1 MRYKRTQTK
10 KFESFYVIRKVWLL
24 KSMDFKRKKI
34 RLGDLLVESKA
45 ISQEQLEKA
54 LSKQKKT
61 NKKLGELL
69 VDDGIITEDD
79 IAVALS
85 HQLGIDIVDLQ
96 NIHIDP
102 NVAKLVPVNI
112 LKKYT
117 MMPFAF
123 DPNNKNILL
132 VAMENPLDTYAQE
145 DVALVTNYQ
154 VEPVVATTR
163 SIMLAIDKYHGQ
175 EEVRSALNQYA
186 KEKKLDVEDEDAQQ
200 EADDINSSPIV
211 KMVKEMIDLAVR
223 QRASDIH
230 LEPMEDYI
238 RVRYRIDGVLHK
250 KATYNISVL
259 PAIIARIKIIG
270 GMDISEKRK
279 PQDGRITQIVDHV
292 EYDIRV
298 SILPTVFGE
307 KVVMRLTA
315 KMALTR
321 EKSQLGLKPY
331 ELEQFDSILK
341 NPHGILLVTGPTGS
355 GKSTTLYTALSE
367 LNTNDVNIITVE
379 DPVEA
384 NIDGINQVQVN
395 VKADLTFASALRS
408 ILRQDPDIIMI
419 GEIRDHETAA
429 IAVQASITGHLV
441 VSTLHTNSAA
451 STITRL
457 EDMGIESYLIAD
469 SVIGVIAQRLVR
481 RLCPQCKQPKPAT
494 AEEKEFM
501 GIPIDKE
508 VTIYEPCGC
517 SKCDN
522 TGYKGR
528 IGVYEIMRMSPTLK
542 QIISKRMGAD
552 VLKKYAIKEGM
563 RTLRRS
569 GSEYVVKG
577 MTSFQ
582 EVMKISLDT

>member
-1 MRYKRTQTK
+1 
-10 KFESFYVIRKVWLL
+10 
-24 KSMDFKRKKI
+24 MDFRKKI
-34 RLGDLLVESKA
+34 RLGDLLVEAGS
-45 ISQEQLEKA
+45 ITQEQLMSA
-54 LSKQKKT
+54 LEKQKKT
-61 NKKLGELL
+61 GMKLGVTL
-69 VDDGIITEDD
+69 VDEGVITEDD
-79 IAVALS
+79 IAEALGR
-85 HQLGIDIVDLQ
+85 QLGIEIVDLQ
-96 NIHIDP
+96 NI
-102 NVAKLVPVNI
+102 NVDKAVTQLVPVNI

-117 MMPFAF
+117 MIPFAF
-123 DPNNKNILL
+123 SEKNKNVLR

-145 DVALVTNYQ
+145 DISIITNYQ

-175 EEVRSALNQYA
+175 NEMKTALSRYA
-186 KEKKLDVEDEDAQQ
+186 KEKRLEVEVDEQ
-200 EADDINSSPIV
+200 EQEDISSSPIV
-211 KMVKEMIDLAVR
+211 KLVKEMIDLAVR

-230 LEPMEDYI
+230 IEPMEEYI
-238 RVRYRIDGVLHK
+238 RVRYRIDGVLQK
-250 KATYNISVL
+250 KATYNVSVL

-279 PQDGRITQIVDHV
+279 PQDGRITQVVDHV

-331 ELEQFDSILK
+331 ELEQFDYIIS

-355 GKSTTLYTALSE
+355 GKSTTLYMALSE

-395 VKADLTFASALRS
+395 PKAELTFASALRS

-419 GEIRDHETAA
+419 GEIRDGETAS

-451 STITRL
+451 SSITRL
-457 EDMGIESYLIAD
+457 EDMGVESYLIAD

-481 RLCPQCKQPKPAT
+481 RLCPMCKKPRQAT
-494 AEEKEFM
+494 ADEKNFM
-501 GIPIDKE
+501 GVDESQEI
-508 VTIYEPCGC
+508 TIYEPCGC

-522 TGYKGR
+522 AGYKGR
-528 IGVYEIMRMSPTLK
+528 IGVYEIMKMTPALK
-542 QIISKRMGAD
+542 KIISSRQGAD
-552 VLKKYAIKEGM
+552 VLKEKAIEEGM
-563 RTLRRS
+563 RTLRMS
-569 GSEYVVKG
+569 GSEYVLEG
-577 MTSFQ
+577 ITSYS
-582 EVMKISLDT
+582 EVVRISFDS

>member
-1 MRYKRTQTK
+1 
-10 KFESFYVIRKVWLL
+10 
-24 KSMDFKRKKI
+24 MDFRKKKM
-34 RLGDLLVESKA
+34 RLGDLLVHTGT
-45 ISQEQLEKA
+45 ITQEQLAKA
-54 LSKQKKT
+54 LEKQKKSGM
-61 NKKLGELL
+61 KLGETL
-69 VDDGIITEDD
+69 VDEGIITEDD

-85 HQLGIDIVDLQ
+85 RQLNIEIVDLQ
-96 NIHIDP
+96 NISVDKAA
-102 NVAKLVPVNI
+102 AKMVPVHI

-117 MMPFAF
+117 MIPFAF
-123 DPNNKNILL
+123 DEKNKNVLR

-145 DVALVTNYQ
+145 DISIITNYQ
-154 VEPVVATTR
+154 VDPVIATTR

-175 EEVRSALNQYA
+175 TETQNALDQYA
-186 KEKKLDVEDEDAQQ
+186 KEKKLDVESDVQ
-200 EADDINSSPIV
+200 EEKEVSSSPIV
-211 KMVKEMIDLAVR
+211 KLVKEMIDLAVR

-230 LEPMEDYI
+230 IEPMEEYI
-238 RVRYRIDGVLHK
+238 RIRFRIDGVLQK
-250 KATYNISVL
+250 KAKYNVSVL

-279 PQDGRITQIVDHV
+279 PQDGRITQVVDHV

-331 ELEQFDSILK
+331 ELEQFDYIIR

-395 VKADLTFASALRS
+395 TKAELTFASALRS

-419 GEIRDHETAA
+419 GEIRDTETAA
-429 IAVQASITGHLV
+429 IAVQAAITGHLV

-451 STITRL
+451 SSVTRL

-469 SVIGVIAQRLVR
+469 SVVGIIAQRLVR
-481 RLCPQCKQPKPAT
+481 RLCPVCKKKKIAT

-501 GIPIDKE
+501 GVPVDQEI
-508 VTIYEPCGC
+508 TIYEPCGC
-517 SKCDN
+517 AKCDH

-528 IGVYEIMRMSPTLK
+528 IGVYEIMKLTPSLK
-542 QIISKRMGAD
+542 KIISKREGAD
-552 VLKKYAIKEGM
+552 VLKDKAIEEGM
-563 RTLRRS
+563 RTLRMS
-569 GSEYVVKG
+569 GSEYVLDG
-577 MTSFQ
+577 TTSFA
-582 EVMKISLDT
+582 EVVRISFDS

>member
-1 MRYKRTQTK
+1 
-10 KFESFYVIRKVWLL
+10 
-24 KSMDFKRKKI
+24 MDFNRKKI
-34 RLGDLLVESKA
+34 RLGDLLVTTGN
-45 ISQEQLEKA
+45 ITQEQLDRA
-54 LSKQKKT
+54 LKKQKER
-61 NKKLGELL
+61 NKKLGEIL
-69 VDDGIITEDD
+69 VDEGIISEDD
-79 IAVALS
+79 IASALS
-85 HQLGIDIVDLQ
+85 NQLNIEIVDLQ
-96 NIHIDP
+96 NI
-102 NVAKLVPVNI
+102 NVDKAVAQLVPVNI

-117 MMPFAF
+117 MIPFAF
-123 DPNNKNILL
+123 SEYNKNVLR

-145 DVALVTNYQ
+145 DISIITNYQ

-175 EEVRSALNQYA
+175 AEIKNALNQYA
-186 KEKKLDVEDEDAQQ
+186 KEKKLDIEVDEQ
-200 EADDINSSPIV
+200 EEEEINSSPIV
-211 KMVKEMIDLAVR
+211 KLVKEMIDLAVR

-230 LEPMEDYI
+230 VEPMEDYI
-238 RVRYRIDGVLHK
+238 RVRYRIDGALQK
-250 KATYNISVL
+250 KASYNISVL

-331 ELEQFDSILK
+331 ELEQFDYIIK

-395 VKADLTFASALRS
+395 PKAELTFASALRS

-419 GEIRDHETAA
+419 GEIRDKETAS

-451 STITRL
+451 SSITRL

-481 RLCPQCKQPKPAT
+481 RLCPMCKKPRPAT
-494 AEEKEFM
+494 DDEKEFM
-501 GIPIDKE
+501 GVDVNEDI
-508 VTIYEPCGC
+508 TIYEPCGC
-517 SKCDN
+517 AKCDN
-522 TGYKGR
+522 VGYKGR
-528 IGVYEIMRMSPTLK
+528 IGVYEIMKMTPTLK
-542 QIISKRMGAD
+542 KIISRREGAD
-552 VLKKYAIKEGM
+552 VLKDKAIEEGM
-563 RTLRRS
+563 RTLRMS
-569 GSEYVVKG
+569 GSGYVLDG
-577 MTSFQ
+577 TTSFQ
-582 EVMKISLDT
+582 EVVRISFDS

>member
-1 MRYKRTQTK
+1 
-10 KFESFYVIRKVWLL
+10 
-24 KSMDFKRKKI
+24 MDFKRKKI
-34 RLGDLLVESKA
+34 RLGDLLVETGC
-45 ISQEQLEKA
+45 ITEEQLQRA
-54 LSKQKKT
+54 LAKQKER
-61 NKKLGELL
+61 NKKLGEIL
-69 VDDGIITEDD
+69 VDEGFITEDD

-85 HQLGIDIVDLQ
+85 NQLNIEIVDLQ
-96 NIHIDP
+96 NI
-102 NVAKLVPVNI
+102 NVDKSVTQLVPVNI

-117 MMPFAF
+117 MIPYAF
-123 DPNNKNILL
+123 SENNKNVLR

-145 DVALVTNYQ
+145 DISIITNYQ

-163 SIMLAIDKYHGQ
+163 SIMLAIDKYFGQ
-175 EEVRSALNQYA
+175 AEMKDALNQYA
-186 KEKKLDVEDEDAQQ
+186 KEKKLEVEVDEH
-200 EADDINSSPIV
+200 EETEINSSPIV
-211 KMVKEMIDLAVR
+211 KLVKEMIDLAVR

-230 LEPMEDYI
+230 VEPMEDYI
-238 RVRYRIDGVLHK
+238 RVRYRIDGVLQK
-250 KATYNISVL
+250 KATYNVSVL

-279 PQDGRITQIVDHV
+279 PQDGRITQVVDHV

-331 ELEQFDSILK
+331 ELEQFDYIIK

-395 VKADLTFASALRS
+395 PKADLTFASALRS

-419 GEIRDHETAA
+419 GEIRDTETAA

-451 STITRL
+451 SSITRL

-481 RLCPQCKQPKPAT
+481 RLCPLCKKPRPAT
-494 AEEKEFM
+494 EQEKEFM
-501 GIPIDKE
+501 GVDGSEE
-508 VTIYEPCGC
+508 VTIYDPCGC
-517 SKCDN
+517 SKCEN

-528 IGVYEIMRMSPTLK
+528 IGVYEIMKMTPTLK
-542 QIISKRMGAD
+542 KIISRRDGAD
-552 VLKKYAIKEGM
+552 VLKEKAIEEGM
-563 RTLRRS
+563 RTLRMS
-569 GSEYVVKG
+569 GSGYVLDG
-577 MTSFQ
+577 TTSFS
-582 EVMKISLDT
+582 EVMRISFDS

>member
-1 MRYKRTQTK
+1 
-10 KFESFYVIRKVWLL
+10 
-24 KSMDFKRKKI
+24 MDFNKRKI
-34 RLGDLLVESKA
+34 RLGDLLVETGA
-45 ISQEQLEKA
+45 ITQEQLEYA
-54 LSKQKKT
+54 LKKQKKT
-61 NKKLGELL
+61 NLKLGETL
-69 VDDGIITEDD
+69 VDEGFISEDD

-85 HQLGIDIVDLQ
+85 RQLNLEIVDLQ
-96 NIHIDP
+96 TTSIDP
-102 NVAKLVPVNI
+102 KVARLVPVSI

-117 MMPFAF
+117 MIPFAYSE
-123 DPNNKNILL
+123 DNMNILR

-145 DVALVTNYQ
+145 DISIITNYQ

-175 EEVRSALNQYA
+175 DDVKDALKRYA
-186 KEKKLDVEDEDAQQ
+186 QEKKLEVEEDEQ
-200 EADDINSSPIV
+200 EEEDINSSPIV
-211 KMVKEMIDLAVR
+211 KLVKEMIDLAVR

-230 LEPMEDYI
+230 IEPMEEYI
-238 RVRYRIDGVLHK
+238 RVRYRIDGVMQQREK
-250 KATYNISVL
+250 YNISVL
-259 PAIIARIKIIG
+259 SAIIARIKIIG

-279 PQDGRITQIVDHV
+279 PQDGRITQVVDHV

-321 EKSQLGLKPY
+321 DKSQLGLKHY
-331 ELEQFDSILK
+331 ELEQFNHIIS

-367 LNTNDVNIITVE
+367 LNTSDVNIITVE

-384 NIDGINQVQVN
+384 NLDGINQVQVN
-395 VKADLTFASALRS
+395 PKAELTFASALRS

-419 GEIRDHETAA
+419 GEIRDQETAA

-457 EDMGIESYLIAD
+457 ENMGVAPYLIAD

-481 RLCPQCKQPKPAT
+481 RLCPECKEEREAT
-494 AEEKEFM
+494 MEEKEFM
-501 GIPIDKE
+501 GQDVDKK
-508 VTIYEPCGC
+508 VMIYEPCGC
-517 SKCDN
+517 AKCDN

-528 IGVYEIMRMSPTLK
+528 IGVYEIMTMSP
-542 QIISKRMGAD
+542 G
-552 VLKKYAIKEGM
+552 LKKMVANHEGAERLNEKAIEEGM
-563 RTLRRS
+563 RTLRMS
-569 GSEYVVKG
+569 GSEYVLDG
-577 MTSFQ
+577 TTSYS
-582 EVMKISLDT
+582 ELLKIAFDT

>member
-1 MRYKRTQTK
+1 
-10 KFESFYVIRKVWLL
+10 
-24 KSMDFKRKKI
+24 MDFNRKRI
-34 RLGDLLVESKA
+34 RLGDLLVETGN
-45 ISQEQLEKA
+45 ITQEQLERA
-54 LSKQKKT
+54 LAKQKER
-61 NKKLGELL
+61 NMKLGEIL
-69 VDDGIITEDD
+69 VDEGIITEDD

-85 HQLGIDIVDLQ
+85 NQLNIEIVDLQ
-96 NIHIDP
+96 NISIDKS
-102 NVAKLVPVNI
+102 VTKLVPVNI

-123 DPNNKNILL
+123 SESNKNVLR

-145 DVALVTNYQ
+145 DISIITNYL

-175 EEVRSALNQYA
+175 DEMKHALNQYA
-186 KEKKLDVEDEDAQQ
+186 KEKKLEVETDVHEEDE
-200 EADDINSSPIV
+200 INSSPIV
-211 KMVKEMIDLAVR
+211 KLVKEMIDLAVR

-230 LEPMEDYI
+230 IEPMEDYI
-238 RVRYRIDGVLHK
+238 RVRYRIDGGLQK
-250 KATYNISVL
+250 KATYNVSVL

-279 PQDGRITQIVDHV
+279 PQDGRITQVVDHV

-331 ELEQFDSILK
+331 ELEQFDYIIK

-395 VKADLTFASALRS
+395 PKAELTFASALRS

-419 GEIRDHETAA
+419 GEIRDTETAA

-451 STITRL
+451 SSITRL

-481 RLCPQCKQPKPAT
+481 RLCPVCKRPKQAT
-494 AEEKEFM
+494 EDEKEFM
-501 GIPIDKE
+501 GVDVSQD

-517 SKCDN
+517 AKCEN
-522 TGYKGR
+522 TGFKGR
-528 IGVYEIMRMSPTLK
+528 IGVYEIMKMTPALK
-542 QIISKRMGAD
+542 QIISRREGAD
-552 VLKKYAIKEGM
+552 VLKDKAIKEGM
-563 RTLRRS
+563 RTLRMS
-569 GSEYVVKG
+569 GSEYVLDG
-577 MTSFQ
+577 TTSFA
-582 EVMKISLDT
+582 EVVRISFDS

>member
-1 MRYKRTQTK
+1 
-10 KFESFYVIRKVWLL
+10 
-24 KSMDFKRKKI
+24 MDFKRKKI
-34 RLGDLLVESKA
+34 RLGDLLVEAGS
-45 ISQEQLEKA
+45 ITQDQLMSA
-54 LSKQKKT
+54 LEKQKKT
-61 NKKLGELL
+61 GMKLGVTL
-69 VDDGIITEDD
+69 VDEGIISEDD
-79 IAVALS
+79 IALALS
-85 HQLGIDIVDLQ
+85 QQLGIEIVDLQ
-96 NIHIDP
+96 NI
-102 NVAKLVPVNI
+102 NVDTAVTQLVPVNI

-117 MMPFAF
+117 MIPFAF
-123 DPNNKNILL
+123 NENNKNVLR

-145 DVALVTNYQ
+145 DISIITNYQ
-154 VEPVVATTR
+154 VEPVIATTR

-175 EEVRSALNQYA
+175 NEMKSALSQYA
-186 KEKKLDVEDEDAQQ
+186 KEKRLEVEVDEQ
-200 EADDINSSPIV
+200 EQADINSSPIV
-211 KMVKEMIDLAVR
+211 KLVKEMIDLAVR

-230 LEPMEDYI
+230 IEPMEEYI
-238 RVRYRIDGVLHK
+238 RVRYRIDGVMQK
-250 KATYNISVL
+250 KATYNVSVL
-259 PAIIARIKIIG
+259 SAIIARIKIIG

-331 ELEQFDSILK
+331 ELEQFDYIIS

-367 LNTNDVNIITVE
+367 LNTDGVNIITVE

-395 VKADLTFASALRS
+395 PKAELTFASALRS
-408 ILRQDPDIIMI
+408 ILRQDPDVIMI
-419 GEIRDHETAA
+419 GEIRDGETAS

-457 EDMGIESYLIAD
+457 EDMGVESYLIAD

-481 RLCPQCKQPKPAT
+481 RLCPVCKKPRPAT
-494 AEEKEFM
+494 ADEKKFM
-501 GIPIDKE
+501 GVDENKD

-522 TGYKGR
+522 VGYKGR
-528 IGVYEIMRMSPTLK
+528 IGVYEIMRMTPSLK
-542 QIISKRMGAD
+542 KIISARQGAD
-552 VLKKYAIKEGM
+552 ILKEKAIEEGM
-563 RTLRRS
+563 RTLRMS
-569 GSEYVVKG
+569 GSEYVLEG
-577 MTSFQ
+577 ITSYA
-582 EVMKISLDT
+582 EAVRISFDS